1 MKVNENIYLV
11 DVREEREWGICKLP
25 DSNQIPPRMVQDVAS
40 MLPKDKD
47 IVVYCHH
54 GLRSSQAVEMIKKS
68 GHGSVRNLSGGI
80 NQWAREVDNDMAQY

>member
-1 MKVNENIYLV
+1 M
-11 DVREEREWGICKLP
+11 P
-25 DSNQIPPRMVQDVAS
+25 DSNQIPLRMVQDVAS

-54 GLRSSQAVEMIKKS
+54 GLRSSRAVEMIKKS
-68 GHGSVRNLSGGI
+68 GHGSVGNLSGGI